1 MSEIRDDLKDIRHNL
16 GLMES
21 QFKTLF
27 PTKEHVDR
35 FVRVVMTAVQ
45 QNPKLLNPELR
56 AAFYAACMKCA
67 QDGLM
72 PDGQEAALIPYLG
85 RAPTVQYQPM
95 LGGMLKKL
103 RNSGELV
110 GAPKIH
116 VWKENDEVFDY
127 QLGDEEKIVHK
138 PALTARGKTIG
149 AYSIVTLKNGGTT
162 REVMLVDEI
171 EAIRRRGR
179 SPDEGPWVTDFDEMA
194 KKTVFRRHYKKL
206 PKSSDLDNVLKSDD
220 ETFVP
225 YQETKE
231 PGTGLATTRQQ
242 AGAGVASQAAQPQR
256 SPALAA
262 VAAHGG
268 TPLPQQGVPAQGEKV
283 VQGETVT
290 EGQQGAQK
298 SGPPADIL

>member
-1 MSEIRDDLKDIRHNL
+1 MSEVRDDIKDIRHNL

-45 QNPKLLNPELR
+45 QNPKLMNPELR

-72 PDGQEAALIPYLG
+72 PDGKEAALIPYLG
-85 RAPTVQYQPM
+85 RNPTVQYQPM

-103 RNSGELV
+103 RNSGEIV

-116 VWKENDEVFDY
+116 VWKVGDDFDY
-127 QLGDEEKIVHK
+127 QLGDDEKIVHK
-138 PALTARGKTIG
+138 PALAGRGATIG
-149 AYSIVTLKNGGTT
+149 AYSIVSLKNGGTT
-162 REVMLVDEI
+162 REVMLKDEI

-179 SPDEGPWVTDFDEMA
+179 SPDEGPWVTDWDEMA

-206 PKSSDLDNVLKSDD
+206 PNSSDLDNVLKSDD
-220 ETFVP
+220 DTFVP
-225 YQETKE
+225 YQE
-231 PGTGLATTRQQ
+231 PGTGLVTTTQR
-242 AGAGVASQAAQPQR
+242 AGPDVASQAAQPQR
-256 SPALAA
+256 SAALAA

-268 TPLPQQGVPAQGEKV
+268 TQLPPQQVPPQEEKV
-283 VQGETVT
+283 VQGETVVVDQAKA
-290 EGQQGAQK
+290 G
-298 SGPPADIL
+298 GPPKDIL